1 MSQRVILPEHP
12 LDSPRCGEVPYTEA
26 DPEDEDEEEVGSPNR
41 ITAPESQKPQP
52 YLVPLLSVFSFQESK
67 RRGPQP
73 HVKCSHS
80 KSFPVYL
87 AVLLSK
93 YIEFASSAFC
103 PPVSPS

>member
-67 RRGPQP
+67 RRGLSLMLSVLILRASPFTLQFFCP
-73 HVKCSHS
+73 STSSLLQVL
-80 KSFPVYL
+80 F
-87 AVLLSK
+87 VLL
-93 YIEFASSAFC
+93 
-103 PPVSPS
+103 